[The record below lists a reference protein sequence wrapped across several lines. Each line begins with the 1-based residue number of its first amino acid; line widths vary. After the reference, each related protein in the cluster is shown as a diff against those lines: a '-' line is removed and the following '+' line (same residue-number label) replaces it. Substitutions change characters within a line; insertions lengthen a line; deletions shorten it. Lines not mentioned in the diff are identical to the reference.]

1 MATAEV
7 KLRTLAAANATLQSY
22 LGTPPAVFRWWDTQ
36 HVQGSVLPGVTVRRV
51 STAIDYRMTPAGN
64 NINSPRFQ
72 IDVRDPDPEHG
83 RLVAAAIIAFLN
95 ALNLA
100 VTGGTVTGKQAPSF
114 VLNIRD
120 GLDYNLT
127 PPVWTQ
133 SLDVRLYNL
142 EE

>member
-1 MATAEV
+1 MASAQT
-7 KLRTLAAANATLQSY
+7 KLRTLAAANVTLQSF

-36 HVQGSVLPGVTVRRV
+36 HNQGSLLPGVTSRRV
-51 STAIDYRMTPAGN
+51 STAIDYRMTPPGN
-64 NINSPRFQ
+64 NINTPRFQ
-72 IDVRDPDPEHG
+72 IDVRDPDIEHG
-83 RLVAAAIIAFLN
+83 RIIVAAITAFLN
-95 ALNLA
+95 TLNLA

-114 VLNIRD
+114 LLNIRD

-127 PPVWTQ
+127 PPVPTI

>member
-1 MATAEV
+1 MTAEV
-7 KLRTLAAANATLQSY
+7 KLRTLAAANPTLQGY

-36 HVQGSVLPGVTVRRV
+36 HNQGSTLPGVTVRRV
-51 STAIDYRMTPAGN
+51 STAIDYRMTPPGN
-64 NINSPRFQ
+64 NINTPRFQ
-72 IDVRDPDPEHG
+72 IDVRDTDPEHG
-83 RLVAAAIIAFLN
+83 RSVAAAIIAFLST
-95 ALNLA
+95 LNLA